1 MLLPEKTA
9 IVYGGGGSIGGA
21 VARRFAEEGARVFL
35 AGRTIESL
43 ERVAEQIRA
52 SGGVPEL
59 AEVDA
64 LDAEAVDR
72 HADAVA
78 KHAGRID
85 ISFNLISHGD
95 VQGTPM
101 AEMDVEDYLRPV
113 VTAVRTNFLT
123 ARAAAR
129 HMTRQGAG
137 VILFFGGEGDPPRGW
152 SLGGLQT
159 AFQAMEAM
167 RRQLAVELGEHGV
180 RTVTLRT
187 GGVPETVPE
196 GYERR
201 DAIVKSLDESTLTGR
216 SATLDD
222 IADIAAFVASDKA
235 RTMTA
240 ATVNTS
246 AGALID

>member
-159 AFQAMEAM
+159 AFHAMEAM

-201 DAIVKSLDESTLTGR
+201 DAIVESLDKSTLTGR

-222 IADIAAFVASDKA
+222 VADIAAFVASDKA

>member
-9 IVYGGGGSIGGA
+9 IVYGAGGAIGGA
-21 VARRFAEEGARVFL
+21 VARRFAEEGARVHL
-35 AGRTIESL
+35 AGRTRANL
-43 ERVAEQIRA
+43 ERTAEQIRA
-52 SGGVPEL
+52 VGGMPEV

-72 HADAVA
+72 HAAQVA
-78 KHAGRID
+78 EQAGGIQ

-101 AEMDVEDYLRPV
+101 VEMDVEDYLRPV
-113 VTAVRTNFLT
+113 ATAVRTNFLT
-123 ARAAAR
+123 AKAAAR
-129 HMTRQGAG
+129 HMSHGG

-159 AFQAMEAM
+159 AFHAVEAM
-167 RRQLAVELGEHGV
+167 RRQLATELGERGI

-187 GGVPETVPE
+187 GGVPESIRDDS
-196 GYERR
+196 ERR
-201 DAIVKSLDESTLTGR
+201 DQIAESIAEASLVGR
-216 SATLDD
+216 AATLDD
-222 IADIAAFVASDKA
+222 VANVAAFVASDQA

-240 ATVNTS
+240 ATVNVS
-246 AGALID
+246 AGALLD